1 MKATVLGSTG
11 FIGRALRD
19 ALERSGHDVIAPE
32 RAELPRLD
40 GDLGAVFYCIG
51 MTGHFRQMPR
61 ETVTS
66 QVAVLADILFR
77 CDFQTFVYLSS
88 TRIYGTSVQG
98 GAMDEARSIS
108 VVPGA
113 DKTYD
118 LSKLLGESLCAA
130 RSGARMI
137 SARLSNVYGPGMSAN
152 TFLGSVLG
160 ALSRDGRVRIEEGPA
175 SCKDYV
181 ALTDVVSALLAL
193 ARSGADGCYN
203 IASGT
208 PVTHA
213 DIARHLAQHGHDVG
227 FVPGGMVRRFPTISV
242 DKLRGVVDYRPRC
255 LLQDL
260 PDLVAFTKHDRK
272 IDEPPDG

>member
-32 RAELPRLD
+32 RAELHRLD
-40 GDLGAVFYCIG
+40 GDLGSVFYCIG

-66 QVAVLADILFR
+66 QVALLADVLFR
-77 CDFQTFVYLSS
+77 CDFQSFIYLSS
-88 TRIYGTSVQG
+88 TRVYGTTAQD

-160 ALSRDGRVRIEEGPA
+160 ALAHDGRVRIEEDPA
-175 SCKDYV
+175 SSKDYV

-193 ARSGADGCYN
+193 TASGAEGCYN

-213 DIARHLAQHGHDVG
+213 DIAHHLAQHGHDVG
-227 FVPGGMVRRFPTISV
+227 FVPAGPVRRFPTISV
-242 DKLRGVVDYRPRC
+242 DKLRNVIDYRPRS
-255 LLQDL
+255 LLDDL
-260 PDLVAFTKHDRK
+260 PGLLASMKHDRK
-272 IDEPPDG
+272 TGEPPNG